1 MNKSTED
8 LSEMIADSFLLHL
21 TAEEQERVSILQE
34 RDDVTLCVYPTAE
47 EFIAGCQL
55 AWKLQGLFGL
65 QVLIRISEKV
75 RKQLNVSSDTL
86 PPWVIMNRNLREKLN
101 KDLHKLYGR
110 IEK

>member
-8 LSEMIADSFLLHL
+8 LSEMVADSLLLHL
-21 TAEEQERVSILQE
+21 TAEEQKRVSILQE
-34 RDDVTLCVYPTAE
+34 RDDVSLCVYPTAE
-47 EFIAGCQL
+47 EFMAGCQL
-55 AWKLQGLFGL
+55 AWKLQHLFGL

-101 KDLHKLYGR
+101 KDLHRLYGR

>member
-8 LSEMIADSFLLHL
+8 LSEMIADSLLIHL
-21 TAEEQERVSILQE
+21 TADEQKRVSILQE

-47 EFIAGCQL
+47 EFIAGSQL
-55 AWKLQGLFGL
+55 AWKLQDLFGL